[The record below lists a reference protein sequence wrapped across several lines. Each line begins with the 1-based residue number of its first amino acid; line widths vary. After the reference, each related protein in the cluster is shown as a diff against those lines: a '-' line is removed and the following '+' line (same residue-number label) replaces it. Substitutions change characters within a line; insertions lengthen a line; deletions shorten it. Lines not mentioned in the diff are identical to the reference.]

1 MLNMQKKT
9 LITHYKKH
17 LIMSKD
23 YYTKDEVNLLIAEL
37 KKEIIETI
45 SPKKSNKKKAFKFK
59 MNPGRIIIDKR
70 LWILHEYLTK
80 NELIEKVTKKEFVAA
95 FIGEIDSDLEGP
107 PIKWIGP
114 KNLCPFLLDQLEEK
128 FHIKGE
134 TKDQKARDVFGVNNA
149 AELRVKYSYNK
160 NAKPRNA
167 LKIQEIIN
175 ALEIEKNLINEEEV
189 LFKSIVLDDLEVESD
204 DDREIPY
211 RAAYYPGE
219 IITDPYDSYLDKSTD
234 KNNSKDSEA
243 EIT

>member
-1 MLNMQKKT
+1 
-9 LITHYKKH
+9 
-17 LIMSKD
+17 MSKE
-23 YYTKDEVNLLIAEL
+23 YYTKAEVNLLLAEL

-59 MNPGRIIIDKR
+59 MNPGRIIMDKR

-80 NELIEKVTKKEFVAA
+80 NELIEKVTKKEFAAA

-114 KNLCPFLLDQLEEK
+114 KNLCPFLLDQLEEE

-160 NAKPRNA
+160 NAKPRDA

-175 ALEIEKNLINEEEV
+175 ALEIEKNLIDEEEA
-189 LFKSIVLDDLEVESD
+189 LFKSIVLDDLEILGD
-204 DDREIPY
+204 DNKTIPY
-211 RAAYYPGE
+211 RPAFYSDE
-219 IITDPYDSYLDKSTD
+219 IIPNPLDSSSNN
-234 KNNSKDSEA
+234 KNIKKNSNDS
-243 EIT
+243 